1 MAVVERAGGH
11 GERGSGPRDN
21 ESNPTPA
28 VRRTGQWVPPG
39 GEPIRWLGC
48 VGVLGVGRPQ
58 GDGVGRGD

>member
-39 GEPIRWLGC
+39 GEPISLLGC
-48 VGVLGVGRPQ
+48 AGVLGVGREQ
-58 GDGVGRGD
+58 GFGP